1 MDDPEFREL
10 VKKAVFAISV
20 AIVFVIPIFFIF
32 KNKLISETSNVLKD
46 IRKEETFILLIE
58 EEKCNYCKEIK
69 KELKNNNIEYKELKK
84 DKEKDYDEIVRKLDL
99 DNDTLYLP
107 TLIYI
112 EKGKV
117 IEYIVDI
124 KSKEDIK
131 TFINSYK

>member
-69 KELKNNNIEYKELKK
+69 NELKINNIEYKELKK